1 MLWRKRHNHKK
12 TIYNLLHKDWEKLR
26 IERCKNNLDQMEG
39 EKYAIS
45 VFAMILLREGV
56 FSSQNDYMAKEGWR
70 VGEGCLK
77 F

>member
-1 MLWRKRHNHKK
+1 M
-12 TIYNLLHKDWEKLR
+12 R

-39 EKYAIS
+39 EKYGIS
-45 VFAMILLREGV
+45 VVAMILLREGV